1 MGYRSFI
8 PYSTIER
15 YLPSIRR
22 LNVSERA
29 RSQGQ
34 FLEQYKRYGTSLP
47 QYWLNKREA
56 FIARTLPEYNRN
68 KTLRRR
74 LALIAWAYDP
84 R

>member
-8 PYSTIER
+8 PYSTIVR
-15 YLPSIRR
+15 YLPSIIR
-22 LNVSERA
+22 LGVSERA
-29 RSQGQ
+29 RGQGQ
-34 FLEQYKRYGTSLP
+34 FIEQYRRHGTNLP

-68 KTLRRR
+68 KTMRRR
-74 LALIAWAYDP
+74 LSLIAWAYDP